1 MYLSVS
7 VLNYILIHEMSPI
20 LIHDPMDSSSHLSLL
35 IHKLQLQ
42 QENLDLIDQLQYA
55 YTHRGFFC
63 SWGNKFITQSHCVL
77 LDLTISTDFQSYLVE
92 HLFPLFHSV
101 KLFYTFTVQSLCY
114 RYVWRYHLLRLE
126 QSREERFFFFFC
138 KSRATDWCM
147 LNWKYL
153 LAIKGKCQV
162 DGQKIMSTIC
172 LVCEFQIFS
181 LGWCPSFIFYYDIYN
196 YIFSFS
202 N

>member
-63 SWGNKFITQSHCVL
+63 SWGNKFITQSHYVL

-126 QSREERFFFFFC
+126 QSREERFFFFFLQI
-138 KSRATDWCM
+138 KSYRLMYVKLKILISYQGEMSSRWSK
-147 LNWKYL
+147 NHVNYL
-153 LAIKGKCQV
+153 SGMWISNIFPGL
-162 DGQKIMSTIC
+162 MSI
-172 LVCEFQIFS
+172 
-181 LGWCPSFIFYYDIYN
+181 IYILLW
-196 YIFSFS
+196 YI
-202 N
+202 